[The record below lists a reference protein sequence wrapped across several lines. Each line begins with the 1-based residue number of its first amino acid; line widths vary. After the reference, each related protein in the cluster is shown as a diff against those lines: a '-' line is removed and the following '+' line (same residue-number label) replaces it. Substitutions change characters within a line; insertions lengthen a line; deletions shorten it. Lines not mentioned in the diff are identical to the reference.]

1 MRVRP
6 HIPFLSSSRIHLQ
19 NAVRVIRCT
28 RRTGDALD
36 HRRCSARCSSRTRR
50 RPWYAQVHQ
59 GVLRQRV
66 GYSQMMRARRP
77 SVSVD
82 LHCPAVLRSRLQL
95 EGGTAVELSSRL
107 FAHTHMRRHPPRTS
121 SGWHSPLRQCII
133 FGGSRGAETAID
145 TEYNQLRVEEALVR
159 SQRAAKLLRADFDCR
174 LVEM

>member
-6 HIPFLSSSRIHLQ
+6 HIPFLSSSRIHFE

-133 FGGSRGAETAID
+133 FGGSRGGLVMAR
-145 TEYNQLRVEEALVR
+145 RVVAV
-159 SQRAAKLLRADFDCR
+159 DGGGGFDVLGMCSNSLDATHR
-174 LVEM
+174 HHRG